1 MILKTTIVVCKIN
14 KLLCNECIFL
24 MHLFQLLI
32 ITTKVPHTSH
42 PFPAPSH
49 PPTSH
54 TLVLTKKALYQARLN
69 HALKIKKCKTHLRNL
84 RHFLRNFLSHS
95 ETRDLKSK
103 VESHLEEDRGADAGF
118 RNFKCLNRGGLQ
130 RRGCRETAKPCIEK
144 DELAQWKNL
153 EIFHVFYYV
162 WYKYLNF

>member
-1 MILKTTIVVCKIN
+1 LILKTTIVVCKIN

-103 VESHLEEDRGADAGF
+103 VESHLEEDRGA
-118 RNFKCLNRGGLQ
+118 GGHKKKEMSKVALMM
-130 RRGCRETAKPCIEK
+130 RDGCCIPESG
-144 DELAQWKNL
+144 NL
-153 EIFHVFYYV
+153 F
-162 WYKYLNF
+162 LR